1 VKAIFGPAGK
11 STSVSARRLAA
22 RKSRLSIIAEV
33 RARWFTIEPL
43 RGCQYDPVWRAKW
56 SAAWSRKYS
65 MVLRRSISVMPSAVR
80 RSSSTERILE
90 PSWSRWLRLC
100 ACSLSSSSRS
110 MRVGA
115 MEEIDGRPQEI
126 LEVGFEV
133 GFAQARD
140 ERVEDVG
147 DGGSDDAGLGSG
159 SSWKGR

>member
-1 VKAIFGPAGK
+1 
-11 STSVSARRLAA
+11 
-22 RKSRLSIIAEV
+22 
-33 RARWFTIEPL
+33 
-43 RGCQYDPVWRAKW
+43 
-56 SAAWSRKYS
+56 
-65 MVLRRSISVMPSAVR
+65 
-80 RSSSTERILE
+80 
-90 PSWSRWLRLC
+90 
-100 ACSLSSSSRS
+100 

>member
-1 VKAIFGPAGK
+1 MVHHRA
-11 STSVSARRLAA
+11 AA
-22 RKSRLSIIAEV
+22 RMPVRSSMACKVVGRLVAEV
-33 RARWFTIEPL
+33 FHGVASLDQCHALGRW
-43 RGCQYDPVWRAKW
+43 
-56 SAAWSRKYS
+56 
-65 MVLRRSISVMPSAVR
+65 
-80 RSSSTERILE
+80 RSSSTERISE
-90 PSWSRWLRLC
+90 PSWSRWPRLC

-126 LEVGFEV
+126 LEVGFEA